1 MTTTDPAGS
10 AAGRLLDVLDPD
22 LREIYVNYMDH
33 DQQLENA
40 SSSAFPNLFSP
51 LALGPMRLRNRVM
64 MPPHNS
70 AIGNL
75 WSPDDKDA
83 ARTIAYLE
91 SRARAGVAWIGG
103 VTGRIQNQFIPGFEP
118 SGVSAETKGYFRLP
132 YFVDRVQWA
141 TDTLHAAGAV
151 VTCQMTMIGGF
162 PHAPSARLGAPV
174 GNALPHVLTTREIAW
189 FVEEYRFSA
198 EQARRAGLDGIELH
212 ANHDDMLQWFLSPLT
227 NQRRDAYGGSLENR
241 ARFVVEVLTA
251 IREAVGD
258 SMAVGVRL
266 NLREEVPG
274 GYDEAAGREIA
285 VYLES
290 TGLIDFIHA
299 VVGTPWGNP
308 SYIQPHFYDAGQWA
322 GLSGELKRAVSLP
335 VVHTGLVSSPEIAER
350 ILAAGEADV
359 VGMARAHIADGE
371 LLTKAAAGRSAEIR
385 PCVGGNECISRRY
398 VDGLP
403 FGCAVNPHTSNEVE
417 GPWERSAAPRRLLV
431 VGGGPAGMELAALAA
446 ESGHR
451 VELWEA
457 GDALGGQLRIAAAAP
472 RHERFEQYLE
482 WQRRRLTGL
491 GVRIRLNHTA
501 TVEGVMAEDAE
512 AVAIAT
518 GASAR
523 RPDIAGADGANVLEI
538 RDVLTGAAVPGRR
551 VVIVAQDDHMPPLAV
566 ADHLSSQ
573 GHEVT
578 VVYGTNSPAQLL
590 GRYIIGGILGR
601 LSAQHVTIRCMEEV
615 SAIGDGTV
623 TTRNVY
629 SGVEGHLEGVD
640 SVVLACGG
648 VSESGLFEALREL
661 RDDVHLLGDAFAPRR
676 LVYATR
682 QAYALAKILRE
693 PHWAVPVTAGATG
706 LEEH

>member
-1 MTTTDPAGS
+1 
-10 AAGRLLDVLDPD
+10 
-22 LREIYVNYMDH
+22 MDH
-33 DQQLENA
+33 DQQLGTP
-40 SSSAFPNLFSP
+40 SPGGFPNLFAP
-51 LALGPMRLRNRVM
+51 TQVGTMRLRNRVM

-75 WSPDDKDA
+75 WSQDDRDA

-91 SRARAGVAWIGG
+91 SRAKAGVAWIGG

-132 YFVDRVQWA
+132 YFVDRVQWV

-162 PHAPSARLGAPV
+162 PHAPSPRLSAPV
-174 GNALPHVLTTREIAW
+174 GNVLPHALTTREIAW
-189 FVEEYRFSA
+189 FVEEYGFSA
-198 EQARRAGLDGIELH
+198 RQAKQAGLDGIELH
-212 ANHDDMLQWFLSPLT
+212 TNHDDLLQWFLSPLT
-227 NQRRDAYGGSLENR
+227 NQRQDAYGGSLENR
-241 ARFVVEVLTA
+241 ARFVVDVLTA
-251 IREAVGD
+251 IRDAVGD

-266 NLREEVPG
+266 NLQEEVPG
-274 GYDEAAGREIA
+274 GYDAAAGRQIA
-285 VYLES
+285 AYLES

-322 GLSGELKRAVSLP
+322 GLSGQLRRAVSLP
-335 VVHTGLVSSPEIAER
+335 IVHTGLVNSPEVAEQ
-350 ILAAGEADV
+350 ILAAGNADV
-359 VGMARAHIADGE
+359 VGMARAHIADSE
-371 LLTKAAAGRSAEIR
+371 LLVKAAQGRTPDIR

-417 GPWERSAAPRRLLV
+417 GPWQQAGSPRRLLV

-446 ESGHR
+446 ESGHQ

-457 GDALGGQLRIAAAAP
+457 VDALGGQLRVATAAP
-472 RHERFEQYLE
+472 RHERFDQYLE
-482 WQRRRLTGL
+482 WQRRRLADL
-491 GVRIRLNHTA
+491 GVRVRLDHTA
-501 TVEGVMAEDAE
+501 TAQNVLAHRADTV
-512 AVAIAT
+512 AVAT

-523 RPDIAGADGANVLEI
+523 RPDIAGADSADVLEI
-538 RDVLTGAAVPGRR
+538 RDVLTGAHVPGRR

-566 ADHLSSQ
+566 ADLLSSR

-578 VVYGTNSPAQLL
+578 VVYGTNGPAQLL

-601 LSAQHVTIRCMEEV
+601 LSTQGVMFRCMEQV
-615 SAIGDGTV
+615 VAIGSGTI

-629 SGVEGHLEGVD
+629 SGVEDRLEGID

-648 VSESGLFEALREL
+648 VSESGLFEEVREL
-661 RDDVHLLGDAFAPRR
+661 HDDVHLLGDAFAPRR
-676 LVYATR
+676 LVFATR
-682 QAYALAKILRE
+682 QAYALAKLLNE
-693 PHWAVPVTAGATG
+693 PLPATIAGAG
-706 LEEH
+706 LVSNGSRP